1 MAGLAGNTRRL
12 RRVLVTTG
20 KVLLVLVVLYGFYV
34 VNYPSLYD
42 RLNGHGGNLN
52 APIPARFPIPA
63 PWPLQPYATPK
74 PFPVNK

>member
-1 MAGLAGNTRRL
+1 MAGLAGNRRRL
-12 RRVLVTTG
+12 RRVLATTG
-20 KVLLVLVVLYGFYV
+20 KVLLVLVVLYGLYV
-34 VNYPSLYD
+34 VYYPNLYLW
-42 RLNGHGGNLN
+42 LNGQGGNLN